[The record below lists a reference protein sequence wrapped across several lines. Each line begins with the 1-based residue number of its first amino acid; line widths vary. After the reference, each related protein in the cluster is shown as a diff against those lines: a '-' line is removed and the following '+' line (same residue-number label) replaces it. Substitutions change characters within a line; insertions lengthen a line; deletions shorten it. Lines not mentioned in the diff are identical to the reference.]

1 MHIELRGNL
10 IISTGTSTLDTVTEN
25 QINLPDGADLESF
38 MGKFYNHKDEK
49 FYTDYNPKTGVYK
62 NIILPTSAEIIAEL
76 KNEKTEK
83 DNKIIELEN
92 YKYDKIVFVQALIDA
107 GKIVET
113 DIPKKQKEDF
123 TFLTAEKPLILDGKI
138 SG

>member
-1 MHIELRGNL
+1 MFISLSGNKVVGG
-10 IISTGTSTLDTVTEN
+10 STDTPSNPTNN
-25 QINLPDGADLESF
+25 QIVLPDVSDYENYI
-38 MGKFYNHKDEK
+38 GKFYNFSDSK

-92 YKYDKIVFVQALIDA
+92 YKYDKIVFVQALIDDK
-107 GKIVET
+107 KIEEK